1 MSIFFSQLIDH
12 YQELLTIIC
21 HYEPPLTV
29 IQPEMRII
37 FGEYVQVVPLSKSKL
52 IENIRETHIF
62 GRRNLRAS
70 TGYPLVNSY
79 NYGKSPFFMEEKQ
92 LFPLGHF
99 PVRYVSHY
107 QIEGMCILAS

>member
-1 MSIFFSQLIDH
+1 MSIFFSQLINH

-62 GRRNLRAS
+62 GRKPKSIHWLPS
-70 TGYPLVNSY
+70 
-79 NYGKSPFFMEEKQ
+79 GKF
-92 LFPLGHF
+92 
-99 PVRYVSHY
+99 
-107 QIEGMCILAS
+107 I